1 MTTIRCILGIVG
13 GAATGYAIALC
24 LLGLATDLHIG
35 VSVAVVSACVL
46 GIGLI
51 RAVQADQAAERAH
64 RRAYREVVWQRRA
77 REARRQTTYQ
87 EKRAS

>member
-1 MTTIRCILGIVG
+1 MTTLRCILGIIG

-24 LLGLATDLHIG
+24 VLGLATDLHIG

-51 RAVQADQAAERAH
+51 RAIQADQAAERAH
-64 RRAYREVVWQRRA
+64 RRAYRDQVWQRRI
-77 REARRQTTYQ
+77 REAQPTTLEQ
-87 EKRAS
+87 RKSA